1 MKTYIINLKKSLK
14 RKSYMEE
21 LLRSYQDFLDVHFI
35 EAIDGKKMSKEQQSD
50 LWNQKQHIRLTVV
63 I

>member
-35 EAIDGKKMSKEQQSD
+35 EAIDGKKMSKEQQSVEPKS
-50 LWNQKQHIRLTVV
+50 NI
-63 I
+63 